1 MGEAYQVLLGNLYI
15 TSIGCKLASTSCWT
29 VLLERPW
36 LCILGCVCYGKAGRP
51 AVGHVSKRSS
61 HVVGR
66 PTLLDVPLSVKSV
79 PPGTCH
85 RIGSP

>member
-1 MGEAYQVLLGNLYI
+1 MHLGLCVLWEG
-15 TSIGCKLASTSCWT
+15 T
-29 VLLERPW
+29 
-36 LCILGCVCYGKAGRP
+36 GRP

-61 HVVGR
+61 HVVGQ

>member
-36 LCILGCVCYGKAGRP
+36 LCILGCVCYGKVQAG
-51 AVGHVSKRSS
+51 
-61 HVVGR
+61 
-66 PTLLDVPLSVKSV
+66 PL
-79 PPGTCH
+79 
-85 RIGSP
+85 